1 MRNFDYFN
9 IFGKRVTIHFLVFV
23 SWRSLV
29 LKPRFFEQKFVY
41 RVSEQILSPQM
52 KFGATQT
59 IKGPKPRV
67 IPFLERHSPYWPGRW
82 KGSRS
87 IISEK
92 DVTSSRGALEL
103 SYDPSLPLESI
114 DLSRSRSLAAEKRT
128 YISREEGPL
137 APALATHRKQFRSW
151 ISRVI
156 SSERASL
163 SFLLIC
169 RVCSVHV
176 KCTSR
181 AAHNVTFSLNIGG
194 RGDRLRE
201 PAPVAGTR
209 NLSHNMKG
217 KPVRQM
223 KKI

>member
-1 MRNFDYFN
+1 MNERWNQFECEINEWINLSPLSSLIFREFPFLGAEQMRNFDYFN
-9 IFGKRVTIHFLVFV
+9 IFGKRVTINFLVFV

-29 LKPRFFEQKFVY
+29 LKPRFFEQMFVY

-128 YISREEGPL
+128 YR
-137 APALATHRKQFRSW
+137 AP
-151 ISRVI
+151 
-156 SSERASL
+156 E
-163 SFLLIC
+163 
-169 RVCSVHV
+169 
-176 KCTSR
+176 
-181 AAHNVTFSLNIGG
+181 
-194 RGDRLRE
+194 
-201 PAPVAGTR
+201 
-209 NLSHNMKG
+209 
-217 KPVRQM
+217 
-223 KKI
+223 